1 MEAAS
6 MTWPPAHPEQPVVR
20 HRPWDPKH
28 PQAKELVNE
37 YDRLVYFVIDEIV
50 EDWVDLSIS
59 LWPHA
64 DAYGRLRFLDP
75 KGAVDLGTT
84 RKQLRRFLGY
94 RNRRSRELRVGQSFA
109 SRVKDGTAAELVEK
123 LRRQSEHGQDTTD
136 LGQLLERPVDLTK
149 QARMLARLAS
159 YGALLSTLPA
169 ELEDRWNL
177 QEELET

>member
-1 MEAAS
+1 
-6 MTWPPAHPEQPVVR
+6 MTWPPPHPEQPFVP
-20 HRPWDPKH
+20 HRPWDPGH

-37 YDRLVYFVIDEIV
+37 YDRLVYMVIDEII
-50 EDWVDLSIS
+50 ENWVGLSVS

-64 DAYGRLRFLDP
+64 DDQGRLRFLDP

-84 RKQLRRFLGY
+84 CEDLRRFLESGDHPTGEV
-94 RNRRSRELRVGQSFA
+94 RIGQSFA
-109 SRVKDGTAAELVEK
+109 ARVKGGTAAELVER
-123 LRRQSEHGQDTTD
+123 LRAQSEQGQDTTD
-136 LGQLLERPVDLTK
+136 LGELLRRPVDLTK

-169 ELEDRWNL
+169 ELEGRWNL